1 MKRRE
6 VIRFL
11 LGTVIISP
19 LSARGQT
26 QEPASRLIGFL
37 SSRSARESRDVVA
50 AFHRGLRES
59 GYVEGPRLTVEY
71 RWADGQYDRLP
82 ELAAELVRHGL
93 RVLVAVGG
101 EPSALAAKG
110 ATSTIPIV
118 FTVGG
123 DPVKIGLVASLN
135 RPGGNATGVS
145 LLTTAPEAKRFG
157 MVRELV
163 PGATLVGVLINPNYQ
178 EAEGQSREVNE
189 AAAKLGRQ
197 IHILKAS
204 TEGGI
209 DDAFATFAQ
218 LRAGALLITSDPF
231 FVSRRDQLVA
241 LAARYAIPAVYDFR
255 EFAMSG
261 GLLSYGANLADGYR
275 LVGVYTGK
283 ILDGTSPAD
292 LPIQQSTKFELVI
305 NLKTAKALGVEIP
318 PELFGLADEVIE

>member
-163 PGATLVGVLINPNYQ
+163 PGAALVGVLINPNYQ

-241 LAARYAIPAVYDFR
+241 LAARYAIPVVYDFR
-255 EFAMSG
+255 EFATSG

-318 PELFGLADEVIE
+318 PALFGLADEVID